1 MLRILSREEATPRVS
16 GFFLKAVIQALLIF
30 RSGDQVVTTRM
41 GKALRGFQAQV
52 TRRLIIRL
60 LCRTPYGKW
69 TYTLEATARD
79 EDGLLTTE
87 EYTWRC
93 QNTVAQYIDT
103 QLLLDL
109 CEGSERA
116 PGT

>member
-1 MLRILSREEATPRVS
+1 
-16 GFFLKAVIQALLIF
+16 
-30 RSGDQVVTTRM
+30 M
-41 GKALRGFQAQV
+41 GKALGEFQAQV
-52 TRRLIIRL
+52 AIWLTGWLPQ
-60 LCRTPYGKW
+60 RTPGGKW

-109 CEGSERA
+109 CEGLERA
-116 PGT
+116 LREKVGMRWWEKAGLDLEGAREAAAAAEEGHGGEE